1 MDSGGGSL
9 RRELNPT
16 GAISIVVGTVI
27 GTGIFL
33 KSAVMS
39 QLLGSSEWVLAAW
52 AAAGLLSI
60 AGTLTYA
67 ELGAMLPHAGGPYV
81 YLREAYGKLP
91 AFLFGWK
98 ELLST
103 KGASNAAVAIGIV
116 IFLNALVPWNAVWF
130 QHPVQLFGETIPWQF
145 GSHQL
150 EAIAMIIILSVIN
163 SLGVAAG
170 GWTQTILTGAKL
182 IGIAFLIIG
191 AFFVAQGG
199 SVSNLFAAPASGHA
213 PGIGAFGAAM
223 IAALWAYSGWGDLA
237 IAAGEVRAPGR
248 NVPLGLIGGILI
260 IMAAYMLTNAAYAFV
275 LPFDQI
281 ATSSS
286 TLYPSAPPVAE
297 RAAAAFIGPLG
308 AAFLSLLFVISA
320 LGTLNGGILTGS
332 RIPFAMARDGQ
343 FPQALAKVDPKTRT
357 PVTSI
362 VLLGIWASLLT
373 VSGTFDQLTTLVV
386 FVDITLDVLGSA
398 SIFVLRRKMPGAE
411 RPYRTPLYPLIP
423 IAYLATLIWL
433 IADTVVTSRLEALGG
448 VVILLLGLPVYWYYR
463 SRPAQGALP
472 SPANL

>member
-1 MDSGGGSL
+1 MKSGESL
-9 RRELNPT
+9 RRALTPT

-39 QLLGSSEWVLAAW
+39 QLLGSSGWVLAAW

-116 IFLNALVPWNAVWF
+116 IFLNALLPWKAVWF
-130 QHPVQLFGETIPWQF
+130 AHPFHLFGETIPWQF
-145 GSHQL
+145 GSLQV
-150 EAIAMIIILSVIN
+150 EAIAVIVILSYVN
-163 SLGVAAG
+163 CRGVAAG
-170 GWTQTILTGAKL
+170 GLTQTILTVAKL
-182 IGIAFLIIG
+182 VGIAFLIIG
-191 AFFVAQGG
+191 AFFVARGG
-199 SVSNLFAAPASGHA
+199 SVANLFAAPSTGHA
-213 PGIGAFGAAM
+213 PSIAAFGAAM

-260 IMAAYMLTNAAYAFV
+260 IIAAYLLTNAAYAYV
-275 LPFDQI
+275 LPFGQI
-281 ATSSS
+281 ATASS
-286 TLYPSAPPVAE
+286 TAFPDAPPVAE
-297 RAAAAFIGPLG
+297 RAAAVFLGTLG
-308 AAFLSLLFVISA
+308 ASFLSLLFVTSA

-332 RIPFAMARDGQ
+332 RIPFAMASDGQ
-343 FPQALAKVDPKTRT
+343 FPEALAKVDPKTRT

-362 VLLGIWASLLT
+362 VLLAVWASLLT

-386 FVDITLDVLGSA
+386 FVDITMDVLGSA
-398 SIFVLRRKMPGAE
+398 SIFVLRRKLPLAE
-411 RPYRTPLYPLIP
+411 RPYRTPLYPIVPL
-423 IAYLATLIWL
+423 AYIATLVWL
-433 IADTVVTSRLEALGG
+433 VADTVYTSPAEALGG
-448 VVILLLGLPVYWYYR
+448 VVILILGLPVYLYYR
-463 SRPAQGALP
+463 GRRPVQGAVP
-472 SPANL
+472 SPANV

>member
-81 YLREAYGKLP
+81 YLREAYGKLS

>member
-398 SIFVLRRKMPGAE
+398 SIFVLRRKIPGAE

>member
-1 MDSGGGSL
+1 MASGDASL
-9 RRELNPT
+9 RRALNPT

-39 QLLGSSEWVLAAW
+39 QLLGSSGWVLAAW

-67 ELGAMLPHAGGPYV
+67 ELGAMLPQAGGPYV

-130 QHPVQLFGETIPWQF
+130 QHPVRLFGETIPWQF

-150 EAIAMIIILSVIN
+150 EAIAIIIILSIIN

-191 AFFVAQGG
+191 AFFAAQGG

-213 PGIGAFGAAM
+213 PGMGAFGAAM

-286 TLYPSAPPVAE
+286 TAFPNAPAVAE
-297 RAAAAFIGPLG
+297 RAASTFMHGG
-308 AAFLSLLFVISA
+308 AAFLSILFVISA

-332 RIPFAMARDGQ
+332 RIPFAMARDRQ
-343 FPQALAKVDPKTRT
+343 FPEALAKVDPKTRT
-357 PVTSI
+357 PVRSI
-362 VLLGIWASLLT
+362 ALLAVWACLLT
-373 VSGTFDQLTTLVV
+373 VSGTFDQLTTLVI
-386 FVDITLDVLGSA
+386 FVDITLDVFGSA
-398 SIFVLRRKMPGAE
+398 SIFVLRRKMASAE
-411 RPYRTPLYPLIP
+411 RPYRTPLYPVVP
-423 IAYLATLIWL
+423 IAYLATLVWL
-433 IADTVVTSRLEALGG
+433 VADTVVTSPVEALGG
-448 VVILLLGLPVYWYYR
+448 IVILLLGLPVYWYYR
-463 SRPAQGALP
+463 SRPAQGAVP
-472 SPANL
+472 SPANP

>member
-150 EAIAMIIILSVIN
+150 EAIAIIIILSMIN

-213 PGIGAFGAAM
+213 PGIAAFGAAM

-286 TLYPSAPPVAE
+286 TAFPNAPAVAE
-297 RAAAAFIGPLG
+297 RAASAFMHGG
-308 AAFLSLLFVISA
+308 AAFLSILFVISA

-362 VLLGIWASLLT
+362 VLLAIWASLLT
-373 VSGTFDQLTTLVV
+373 VSGTFDQLTTLVI
-386 FVDITLDVLGSA
+386 FVDITLDVFGSA

-411 RPYRTPLYPLIP
+411 RPYRTPLYPLVP

-433 IADTVVTSRLEALGG
+433 VGDTIKTSPLEALGG
-448 VVILLLGLPVYWYYR
+448 IVILLLGLPVYWYYR
-463 SRPAQGALP
+463 SRPAQGAVP
-472 SPANL
+472 SPANS